1 MNQLRKEISE
11 MLQIDARD
19 GGFTATLNVDA
30 ALSVLPDHFRDQPIL
45 PGICLVQAV
54 LLAAAQRQGVEEL
67 RIRTLKNMKLMQP
80 IRPGDRVNIDADITD
95 APDGALA
102 IKTRLT
108 MADRKCAEISLIA
121 GPAETGKAAQSQ

>member
-11 MLQIDARD
+11 MLQLDPRD
-19 GGFTATLNVDA
+19 GGFTATLDVDA

-54 LLAAAQRQGVEEL
+54 LLAAAQRQGVGDL
-67 RIRTLKNMKLMQP
+67 RVRVLKNMKLMQP
-80 IRPGDRVNIDADITD
+80 VRPGDRVNIDADITETS
-95 APDGALA
+95 DGGLA
-102 IKTRLT
+102 IKARLT

-121 GPAETGKAAQSQ
+121 ARAEAGKAATP